1 MGDPKPLTAYQQT
14 YHWRNKNCAP
24 FAYDWVKKSLPGL
37 KVEDSSQSAEIVE
50 VTSVS
55 GDCDLGQRKGKL
67 LTIYDLEVQ
76 AKWTGKAKDGSEVN
90 GTLKVPE
97 MSHEAIDGLSDYVF
111 EWSITSS
118 SSGPSSDLLSYIKSS
133 FPSVLSEKMN
143 TFRADLLAAYGNPTS
158 ADASPSP
165 SGTST
170 PAAGSSSSYAP
181 APPTKAPEAKKEE
194 TPKEEKKDVGKTVTV
209 EVKADLQA
217 SADDLWSLLT
227 DENKIPMWSRS
238 AAKISL
244 SPDAPY
250 ELFSGNVRGKI
261 VSVDAP
267 KKLVQTWQVRN
278 PAWPSDHYGTLTLS
292 LNQGSDSTAATF
304 TLDGVP
310 VGVESDVE
318 KALDTFYIRGLKQM
332 GLVLSSSSR
341 SYPTPLSRSTLPPKT
356 KSPSTSPASPKP
368 KKLRRKTPSASSS
381 ASTGNGNR
389 NGNGWSTSSLF
400 GGGVVVALSAVLVGI
415 VYTSVTSPG
424 ARV

>member
-37 KVEDSSQSAEIVE
+37 KVGDSSQSAEIIE

-76 AKWTGKAKDGSEVN
+76 AKWTGKAKDGSEVT

-111 EWSITSS
+111 EWSVTSS
-118 SSGPSSDLLSYIKSS
+118 SSGPSSELLSYIKSS
-133 FPSVLSEKMN
+133 FPSVLADRMN
-143 TFRADLLAAYGNPTS
+143 TFRADLLAAHGNPTS

-170 PAAGSSSSYAP
+170 PAAAATGSSSSYAP
-181 APPTKAPEAKKEE
+181 APPTKAPEPKKEE
-194 TPKEEKKDVGKTVTV
+194 QPKEQKKDVGKTVTV

-244 SPDAPY
+244 SPDSPY
-250 ELFSGNVRGKI
+250 ELFAGNVRGKI
-261 VSVDAP
+261 VSSDVP

-278 PAWPSDHYGTLTLS
+278 PAWPSDHFGTMTLS
-292 LNQGSDSTAATF
+292 LNQGSDSTSATF

-310 VGVESDVE
+310 AGIEGDVE

-332 GLVLSSSSR
+332 GLVLSSSAR
-341 SYPTPLSRSTLPPKT
+341 SFPTPLSRATIPPRSSTASAPK
-356 KSPSTSPASPKP
+356 A
-368 KKLRRKTPSASSS
+368 KKLRRKTPSSPSS
-381 ASTGNGNR
+381 AS
-389 NGNGWSTSSLF
+389 GWTTSSLL

-415 VYTSVTSPG
+415 VYTSVSPPG
-424 ARV
+424 SRV